1 MNITKLIEMLPTN
14 VKTNII
20 NFVNGTIN
28 GHDKVCRVVLD
39 RKLSNDEIK
48 EIEKI
53 KGIYKVGTYSLKYAP
68 EIKKSFIDIKGWI

>member
-14 VKTNII
+14 VKANII
-20 NFVNGTIN
+20 DFVNGTVN
-28 GHDKVCRVVLD
+28 EHDKVCRVVLD
-39 RKLSNDEIK
+39 RKLTNEETK

-53 KGIYKVGTYSLKYAP
+53 KGMSKIGTYSLKYAP